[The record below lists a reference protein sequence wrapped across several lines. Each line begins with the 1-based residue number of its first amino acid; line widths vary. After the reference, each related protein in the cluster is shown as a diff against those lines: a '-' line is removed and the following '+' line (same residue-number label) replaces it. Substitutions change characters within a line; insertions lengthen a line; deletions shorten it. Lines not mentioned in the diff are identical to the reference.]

1 MPRFQPTQA
10 RGENHPP
17 IPVGVCKNEG
27 ESRGKEGKEAQGGG
41 WVGGMDS
48 TLPFAGSLTDIPLPP
63 PVLLTAREEKMGASS
78 SCTLPS
84 PGLGATIDLVC
95 FRGLQGIGW
104 ESEEEAVQS
113 SLSVIREIKDR
124 FHRPQPTS
132 MCSMN

>member
-1 MPRFQPTQA
+1 MKEKAEARRERKPREEVGLGAWIQPYHLL
-10 RGENHPP
+10 G
-17 IPVGVCKNEG
+17 
-27 ESRGKEGKEAQGGG
+27 
-41 WVGGMDS
+41 
-48 TLPFAGSLTDIPLPP
+48 PLQTYPSP
-63 PVLLTAREEKMGASS
+63 LPVLLTGREEKMGASS

-84 PGLGATIDLVC
+84 PGLEVTIDSVC
-95 FRGLQGIGW
+95 FRGLQDIGW